1 MPHILI
7 RVLLAVLIAEY
18 FVLAVVAC
26 RLLLRGKLAQG
37 AESALLLV
45 VLGLMIALGVTVT
58 LPPAQR

>member
-26 RLLLRGKLAQG
+26 RLLLRGQRDRG
-37 AESALLLV
+37 AESALHLV
-45 VLGLMIALGVTVT
+45 ALGLMIALGMTAT